1 MNQGLAF
8 RSIIIVTIAIL
19 IFNFENF
26 PNINAFKDS
35 NNKDISNS
43 TDSTTFFLPLPFTSH
58 IADQS
63 LSAKGDLGSIIPFP

>member
-1 MNQGLAF
+1 MNRGLAF
-8 RSIIIVTIAIL
+8 CSIIIVTVAIL

-26 PNINAFKDS
+26 PSINAAKDS
-35 NNKDISNS
+35 NSKDNS

-63 LSAKGDLGSIIPFP
+63 ISEEGYPGSIIPFP

>member
-8 RSIIIVTIAIL
+8 RSIIIVTVAIL

-26 PNINAFKDS
+26 SSINAFKDS
-35 NNKDISNS
+35 SNKGNS

-63 LSAKGDLGSIIPFP
+63 LSEKGVLDSIIPFP

>member
-8 RSIIIVTIAIL
+8 RSIIIVTVAIL

-26 PNINAFKDS
+26 PSINAFKDS
-35 NNKDISNS
+35 NNKAISNS
-43 TDSTTFFLPLPFTSH
+43 TDSATFLLPLPFTSH

-63 LSAKGDLGSIIPFP
+63 LSEKGDLGNIIPFP

>member
-8 RSIIIVTIAIL
+8 RSIIIVTVAIL

-26 PNINAFKDS
+26 PSINATKDS
-35 NNKDISNS
+35 NNKDNS

-63 LSAKGDLGSIIPFP
+63 ISEKGDLGSIIPFP

>member
-8 RSIIIVTIAIL
+8 RSIIIVTVAIL
-19 IFNFENF
+19 IINFENF

-35 NNKDISNS
+35 SNKGNS

-63 LSAKGDLGSIIPFP
+63 LSEKGDLGGIIPFP